1 MLDHCLN
8 CGNSVTE
15 QASFCT
21 NCGADLRD
29 GGRSSSQPAPETDS
43 GGVSLDP
50 DQGLGTSGPA
60 GELGQLQATVAALRA
75 ELSGIAQRVYLIE
88 QMVSAPGAQS
98 TQTQTARDQAE
109 ATSASSSSP
118 AAPSYRPVPP
128 AGAGG
133 DAAARPAPEGSS
145 APPGAGWLN
154 TVAGWNWE
162 WLLGGNWLARIGA
175 VALVLGAG
183 FFLKLAIDNNWIGE
197 IGQVFLG
204 LVAGLALIGGGEYWQ
219 KKYPILAQPLTGAG
233 IAVLYLSVFAAF
245 ALYDLLPPLPA
256 FGLFF
261 LITLAAAALALR
273 YESMP
278 IAVIGIFGGFLT
290 PLLLNERLPDQRLL
304 LAYVLV
310 LDLGVLAL
318 ATFRNWRWFTL
329 LSLAGSLVLYGFW
342 QAEFNPGPLLGQVG
356 ITLIFLIFVA
366 ATTLFHIIWRRAA
379 GPLDQALMV
388 VNAAAYFGISYG
400 LLFDDFR
407 PWMGGFTVLLA
418 LFYGVL
424 GYAVLKRSGEQVYLS
439 LFALGTGLVF
449 VTIAVPVQLGG
460 PWISVAWAT
469 EGLVLIWLASYLK
482 MHQLRWFGVGVFAIF
497 AAWLFFRDTP
507 RALNADLRPFWNV
520 YLPAYLASVAITYLA
535 AYLLNRQKDSLLPWG
550 QALFPAFLVAA
561 NLFLTLGLATQ
572 VPGHWIALTWT
583 GEALV
588 LMAVSLRLGLIELR
602 LFSLGLLAIVGVR
615 LLAFDTFNFDS
626 ETFRPIIN
634 LRFLSFS
641 VGIAGMYLAALML
654 WRWGDRQPHSWWV
667 PLSRFIWPSLLA
679 VASFLTLWILSA
691 EIITTV
697 ESGFVS
703 VPRNYQDDLV
713 SLVLSLLW
721 AVYAGGLLV
730 LGMVKRW
737 TRVRQAGLALMAIPV
752 IKLFVFDVFALEQ
765 EYRVAAF
772 LGLGALLVAGG
783 YLYQRHTSAIRGFL
797 FE

>member
-1 MLDHCLN
+1 MLEHCLK

-21 NCGADLRD
+21 NCGADLRS
-29 GGRSSSQPAPETDS
+29 GGRASSQPPSETAS
-43 GGVSLDP
+43 SEVSPDP
-50 DQGLGTSGPA
+50 DQGLGTSSPS
-60 GELGQLQATVAALRA
+60 GELGQLQDSVAALVA
-75 ELSGIAQRVYLIE
+75 EVSRISQRVTLIE
-88 QMVSAPGAQS
+88 RLVSAPGAQAPRAQPQG
-98 TQTQTARDQAE
+98 TPAP
-109 ATSASSSSP
+109 SSSP
-118 AAPSYRPVPP
+118 ESASYPPVPP
-128 AGAGG
+128 AGPGRE
-133 DAAARPAPEGSS
+133 AAPRQAPVGSS
-145 APPGAGWLN
+145 EPPWTGWFKKA
-154 TVAGWNWE
+154 AGWNWE

-197 IGQVFLG
+197 RGQVFLG
-204 LVAGLALIGGGEYWQ
+204 LVAGLALISGGEHWQ
-219 KKYPILAQPLTGAG
+219 KKYPIWAQPLTGAG
-233 IAVLYLSVFAAF
+233 IAVPYLSIFAAF
-245 ALYDLLPPLPA
+245 ALYELLPPLTA
-256 FGLFF
+256 FGLFSF
-261 LITLAAAALALR
+261 VTLAAAALALR

-290 PLLLNERLPDQRLL
+290 PLLLNERLPDPRLL

-329 LSLAGSLVLYGFW
+329 LSLIGSLGLYWFW
-342 QAEFNPGPLLGQVG
+342 QAELNPGLLLGQLG

-379 GPLDQALMV
+379 GPQDQALMV
-388 VNAAAYFGISYG
+388 INAAAYFGISYG
-400 LLFDDFR
+400 LLFDELR

-439 LFALGTGLVF
+439 IFALSVGLIF

-469 EGLVLIWLASYLK
+469 EGLVLIWLASYLR

-497 AAWLFFRDTP
+497 AAWLLFWDTP
-507 RALNADLRPFWNV
+507 RALGADLRPFWNV
-520 YLPAYLASVAITYLA
+520 YLPAYVASVAITYLA
-535 AYLLNRQKDSLLPWG
+535 AYLLNRQKDSLLPWE

-561 NLFLTLGLATQ
+561 NLFLTLGFATQ

-602 LFSLGLLAIVGVR
+602 LFSLGLLAIVVVR

-634 LRFLSFS
+634 LRFLTFTT
-641 VGIAGMYLAALML
+641 GIAGMYLSALML
-654 WRWGDRQPHSWWV
+654 WRWGDRQPHSWWI
-667 PLSRFIWPSLLA
+667 PLSRFGWPSLLA

-691 EIITTV
+691 EIITLV
-697 ESGFVS
+697 ESGLID
-703 VPRNYQDDLV
+703 VPRQYQDDLV
-713 SLVLSLLW
+713 SLALSLLW
-721 AVYAGGLLV
+721 AVYAAVLLV
-730 LGMVKRW
+730 LGMVRRW
-737 TRVRQAGLALMAIPV
+737 TRVRQAGLALLAIPV
-752 IKLFVFDVFALEQ
+752 IKLFAFDVFELEL

-772 LGLGALLVAGG
+772 LGLGAMLVAGG
-783 YLYQRHTSAIRGFL
+783 YLYQRNTSAIRGFL

>member
-1 MLDHCLN
+1 MIDHCLN

-21 NCGADLRD
+21 NCGADLRA
-29 GGRSSSQPAPETDS
+29 GGRSSSQPPSDTAS

-50 DQGLGTSGPA
+50 DTGLGTPSPA
-60 GELGQLQATVAALRA
+60 GELGSLQATVAGLAA
-75 ELSGIAQRVYLIE
+75 ELPRLAERVYLIE
-88 QMVSAPGAQS
+88 RLVSSPGAQT
-98 TQTQTARDQAE
+98 TQTTQAKPQG
-109 ATSASSSSP
+109 ATASSPSP
-118 AAPSYRPVPP
+118 ASAPDRPVSQHPL
-128 AGAGG
+128 GG
-133 DAAARPAPEGSS
+133 VT
-145 APPGAGWLN
+145 APPGAGLLKMA
-154 TVAGWNWE
+154 AGWNWE
-162 WLLGGNWLARIGA
+162 WFLGGNWLARVGA

-183 FFLKLAIDNNWIGE
+183 FFLKLAIENDWIGE
-197 IGQVFLG
+197 RGQVFLG
-204 LVAGLALIGGGEYWQ
+204 LVAGQALIAGGEYWQ
-219 KKYPILAQPLTGAG
+219 KKYPIWAQPLTGAG
-233 IAVLYLSVFAAF
+233 IAVLYLSIFAAF
-245 ALYDLLPPLPA
+245 ALYELVPPLTA
-256 FGLFF
+256 FGLFS

-290 PLLLNERLPDQRLL
+290 PLFLNERLPDLRLL

-329 LSLAGSLVLYGFW
+329 LSLAGSLGLYWFW
-342 QAEFNPGPLLGQVG
+342 QAELNPGLLLGQVG

-388 VNAAAYFGISYG
+388 INAAAYFGISYG
-400 LLFDDFR
+400 LLFDEFR
-407 PWMGGFTVLLA
+407 PWIGGFTVLLA

-482 MHQLRWFGVGVFAIF
+482 MHQLRWFGAGVFAIF
-497 AAWLFFRDTP
+497 AAWLLLWDTP
-507 RALNADLRPFWNV
+507 HALGAGLRPFWNV

-535 AYLLNRQKDSLLPWG
+535 AYLLNRQRDSLLPWE
-550 QALFPAFLVAA
+550 QALFPGFLVAA
-561 NLFLTLGLATQ
+561 NLFLTVGFATQ
-572 VPGHWIALTWT
+572 APGHWIALTWT

-602 LFSLGLLAIVGVR
+602 LFSLGLLAIVVVR
-615 LLAFDTFNFDS
+615 LLAFDTFNVDS
-626 ETFRPIIN
+626 ETFRPMIN
-634 LRFLSFS
+634 QRFLSFTG
-641 VGIAGMYLAALML
+641 GIAGMYLSALML

-667 PLSRFIWPSLLA
+667 PLSRFGWPSLLA
-679 VASFLTLWILSA
+679 IASFLTLWILSA
-691 EIITTV
+691 EIIASV
-697 ESGFVS
+697 ESGVVS
-703 VPRNYQDDLV
+703 VPSRYQGDLI
-713 SLVLSLLW
+713 SLALSLLW
-721 AVYAGGLLV
+721 AVYAAVLLV

-737 TRVRQAGLALMAIPV
+737 TRVRQAGLALLAIPV
-752 IKLFVFDVFALEQ
+752 IKLFAFDVFALEQ

-772 LGLGALLVAGG
+772 LGLGALMLAGG
-783 YLYQRHTSAIRGFL
+783 YLYQRYTSAIRGFL

>member
-1 MLDHCLN
+1 MIDHCLN

-21 NCGADLRD
+21 NCGADLRA
-29 GGRSSSQPAPETDS
+29 GGRSSSQPPSDT
-43 GGVSLDP
+43 
-50 DQGLGTSGPA
+50 GLGTPSPA
-60 GELGQLQATVAALRA
+60 GELGQLQNSVAALGV
-75 ELSGIAQRVYLIE
+75 ELSRLSQRVYLIE
-88 QMVSAPGAQS
+88 RLVSGPGAE
-98 TQTQTARDQAE
+98 TTQTAREQPEGTA
-109 ATSASSSSP
+109 APASSP
-118 AAPSYRPVPP
+118 ASPPGRPPPP
-128 AGAGG
+128 AGAGQDPVSG
-133 DAAARPAPEGSS
+133 HPLAGST
-145 APPGAGWLN
+145 APPGVGWFN

-175 VALVLGAG
+175 VALVIGAG

-197 IGQVFLG
+197 NGQVFLG

-219 KKYPILAQPLTGAG
+219 KKYPIWAQPLTGAG
-233 IAVLYLSVFAAF
+233 IAVLYLSIFAAF
-245 ALYDLLPPLPA
+245 ALYDLLPALAA
-256 FGLFF
+256 FGLFS

-290 PLLLNERLPDQRLL
+290 PLFLNERLPDLRLL

-329 LSLAGSLVLYGFW
+329 LSLAGSLGLYWFW
-342 QAEFNPGPLLGQVG
+342 QAELNPGLLLGQVG

-388 VNAAAYFGISYG
+388 INAAAYFGISYG
-400 LLFDDFR
+400 LLFDEFR
-407 PWMGGFTVLLA
+407 PWIGGFTVLLA

-497 AAWLFFRDTP
+497 AAWLLLWDTP
-507 RALNADLRPFWNV
+507 HALGAGLRPFWNV

-535 AYLLNRQKDSLLPWG
+535 AYLLNRQRDSLLPWE

-561 NLFLTLGLATQ
+561 NLFLTVGFATQ
-572 VPGHWIALTWT
+572 APGHWIALTWT

-602 LFSLGLLAIVGVR
+602 LFSLGLLAIVVVR
-615 LLAFDTFNFDS
+615 LLAFDTFNVDS
-626 ETFRPIIN
+626 ETFRPMIN
-634 LRFLSFS
+634 QRFLSFTG
-641 VGIAGMYLAALML
+641 GIAGMYLSALML

-667 PLSRFIWPSLLA
+667 PLSRFGWPSLLA
-679 VASFLTLWILSA
+679 IASFLTLWILSA
-691 EIITTV
+691 EIIASV

-703 VPRNYQDDLV
+703 VPRPYQGDLI
-713 SLVLSLLW
+713 SLALSLLW
-721 AVYAGGLLV
+721 AVYAAVLLV

-765 EYRVAAF
+765 GYRVAAF
-772 LGLGALLVAGG
+772 VGLGALMLAGG
-783 YLYQRHTSAIRGFL
+783 YLYQRYTSAIRGFL

>member
-1 MLDHCLN
+1 MINHCLN
-8 CGNSVTE
+8 CGNPVTE

-29 GGRSSSQPAPETDS
+29 GGRSSIQPPSESPAGSATPGTVEE
-43 GGVSLDP
+43 P
-50 DQGLGTSGPA
+50 GTSSPA
-60 GELGQLQATVAALRA
+60 GELGQLEANLAALASDVSRI
-75 ELSGIAQRVYLIE
+75 SHRVTLIE
-88 QMVSAPGAQS
+88 RLVAPS
-98 TQTQTARDQAE
+98 VLTARDQPQGTA
-109 ATSASSSSP
+109 APSSSP
-118 AAPSYRPVPP
+118 PPPARPVPP
-128 AGAGG
+128 AGVV
-133 DAAARPAPEGSS
+133 REPAQHPLGGSS
-145 APPGAGWLN
+145 APPWAGWFKK
-154 TVAGWNWE
+154 AAEWNWE

-183 FFLKLAIDNNWIGE
+183 FFLKLAIDNNWIE
-197 IGQVFLG
+197 ERGQVFLG
-204 LVAGLALIGGGEYWQ
+204 MVAGLALIGGGEYWQ
-219 KKYPILAQPLTGAG
+219 KKYPIWAQPLTGAG
-233 IAVLYLSVFAAF
+233 IAVLYLSIFAAF
-245 ALYDLLPPLPA
+245 TLYALLPPLVA
-256 FGLFF
+256 FGLFI
-261 LITLAAAALALR
+261 LITLTAAALALR
-273 YESMP
+273 YESIP
-278 IAVIGIFGGFLT
+278 IAVIGILGGFLT
-290 PLLLNERLPDQRLL
+290 PVLLNERLADQWLL

-329 LSLAGSLVLYGFW
+329 LSLAGSLGLLWVW
-342 QAEFNPGPLLGQVG
+342 QGASSNLLLDQVG

-366 ATTLFHIIWRRAA
+366 ATTLFHIIWRRPA
-379 GPLDQALMV
+379 GPQDQALMV
-388 VNAAAYFGISYG
+388 VNAAAYFGMSYG
-400 LLFDDFR
+400 LLFDEFR

-460 PWISVAWAT
+460 PWISVAWAA

-482 MHQLRWFGVGVFAIF
+482 MHQLRWFGVGVFTVF
-497 AAWLFFRDTP
+497 AAWLLFSDTP
-507 RALNADLRPFWNV
+507 RALGADLKPFWNV

-535 AYLLNRQKDSLLPWG
+535 AYFLNRQKESLLPWE

-561 NLFLTLGLATQ
+561 NLFLTLAFATQ

-602 LFSLGLLAIVGVR
+602 LFSLGLLAIVVVR
-615 LLAFDTFNFDS
+615 LLGFDTFNVDS
-626 ETFRPIIN
+626 ESFRPIIN
-634 LRFLSFS
+634 QRFLSFT

-654 WRWGDRQPHSWWV
+654 WRWGDRQPSSWWV
-667 PLSRFIWPSLLA
+667 PLSRFGWPSLLA
-679 VASFLTLWILSA
+679 MASFLTLWVLSA
-691 EIITTV
+691 EIITSV
-697 ESGFVS
+697 ETGFVY
-703 VPRNYQDDLV
+703 VTRNYQDDLV
-713 SLVLSLLW
+713 SLALSLLW
-721 AVYAGGLLV
+721 AVYAAVLLV
-730 LGMVKRW
+730 VGMVKRW
-737 TRVRQAGLALMAIPV
+737 TRVRQAGLALLAIPV

-783 YLYQRHTSAIRGFL
+783 YLYQRYTSAIRGFL